1 MPDHED
7 RYCPIAK
14 KEIDSE
20 VCYEVIMCLYN
31 GFLST
36 SVPEVEFK
44 NDEKTKKMC
53 ENCKYSDWC

>member
-1 MPDHED
+1 MPDYED

-31 GFLST
+31 GFSPT